1 MKENSIQI
9 VMPQGHNIITK
20 RKTDSYTIRPIHAA
34 KLGGGEEEEGGRSV
48 YKDGM

>member
-20 RKTDSYTIRPIHAA
+20 RKTDSYIIRPIHAA
-34 KLGGGEEEEGGRSV
+34 RLGGGGGGGRSV